1 MGVIQKKVGILGEK
15 NMDVY
20 VNTPNK
26 IVLYLG
32 IIILDKIGTN

>member
-1 MGVIQKKVGILGEK
+1 MWGFFKKVEILGE
-15 NMDVY
+15 NMNVY
-20 VNTPNK
+20 VNTPKK